1 MPPEDELLRKVFDEV
16 VASRADICV
25 LDEKLDNITEIVKK
39 HERVL
44 YRSNG
49 KPGLLDRI
57 DDLEEESE
65 ARSKKRRDDKKI
77 QKGFAYTMAGA
88 VCLLV
93 IDIVLSYFG
102 VI

>member
-1 MPPEDELLRKVFDEV
+1 MPPDMIQKIFDEV
-16 VASRADICV
+16 VASRVDICV
-25 LDEKLDNITEIVKK
+25 LDEKLNKLTSMVEK
-39 HERVL
+39 HDRVL

-65 ARSKKRRDDKKI
+65 NRSKKRSEDRKI
-77 QKGFAYTMAGA
+77 QKGFAYTMVGA

-93 IDIVLSYFG
+93 LN
-102 VI
+102 VILNYYGII